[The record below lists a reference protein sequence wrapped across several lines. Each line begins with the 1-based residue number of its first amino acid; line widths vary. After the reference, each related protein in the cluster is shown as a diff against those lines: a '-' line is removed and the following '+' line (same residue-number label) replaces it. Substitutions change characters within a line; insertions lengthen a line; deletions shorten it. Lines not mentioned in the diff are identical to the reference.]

1 MALEGFFDFIFGPIV
16 NNFSPRVSVIVVAF
30 ILTLLITLVYKFFTD
45 QKVLKSIKGEIKE
58 LQQEMKKFKE
68 HPEKMMQINKDIMSK
83 NAIVMKSSFKP
94 LIITLVPVL
103 LIFSWLRATFND
115 AGDLI
120 NIFGM
125 KLGWFGTYV
134 IFSIIFSI
142 ALRKLLKVH

>member
-1 MALEGFFDFIFGPIV
+1 MALEGFFKFIFGPIV
-16 NNFSPRVSVIVVAF
+16 NNFSARISVIVVAF

-45 QKVLKSIKGEIKE
+45 QKVLKAIKGEVKE
-58 LQQEMKKFKE
+58 LQQEMKKFRDN
-68 HPEKMMQINKDIMSK
+68 PEKMMQINKDIMSK

-103 LIFSWLRATFND
+103 LIFSWLRTTFSD

-120 NIFGM
+120 NIFGL
-125 KLGWFGTYV
+125 KFGWFGTYV